1 MRKFMSFAPWVR
13 VVIYA
18 AAGLLVVGLLVNGVS
33 SLRNA
38 IFGNPEVKR
47 EQGRT
52 VVAQEQGKAEA
63 TIADKTVEK
72 VRERDVYRE
81 HIREVVRQG
90 QEKVNAA
97 DKGQQMD
104 PEIDA
109 AVAAG
114 LCGVHDSLC
123 RRPRATPVQPVRQ
136 PVPGADRAR

>member
-1 MRKFMSFAPWVR
+1 VISRFNGFALWAR
-13 VVIYA
+13 IVIGA
-18 AAGLLVVGLLVNGVS
+18 CVLVLGYVLITSAFSGIKH
-33 SLRNA
+33 A

-52 VVAQEQGKAEA
+52 IVAREDTKAEA
-63 TIADKTVEK
+63 NIADGTIER

-81 HIREVVRQG
+81 HVREIVREG

-97 DKGQQMD
+97 DRGQQMD

-123 RRPRATPVQPVRQ
+123 RRPPTAPVQPVRQ
-136 PVPGADRAR
+136 PVPGEN